1 MTMEQKMPISDLQ
14 FAFFFANPPINLKF
28 DEFSVD
34 LRRKPIFT
42 KNGLDLQTFIFPV
55 PNDVPAEIP
64 RCQITSNNNIF
75 SLTISGNRCDIN
87 LRITDI
93 FSSEI
98 FNQIILSIMDIFQE
112 NKLEIIRL
120 GYITRY
126 IIKNNNPDKIIREK
140 FLKIEEDNVLEP
152 FVRFIFKESISS
164 IIYNDVYQIEVA
176 KQRDFTNGI
185 EENILLITQDFNTL
199 PESTNTISLE
209 DLRLFISKIPKSR
222 AQSYIKKLS
231 S

>member
-1 MTMEQKMPISDLQ
+1 MTLEQKMSISDLQ

-42 KNGLDLQTFIFPV
+42 TNGLELQTYIFPV

-75 SLTISGNRCDIN
+75 SLTISGSRCDIN
-87 LRITDI
+87 LRVIDSFT
-93 FSSEI
+93 SET
-98 FNQIILSIMDIFQE
+98 FNQIILSIMDLFLK
-112 NKLEIIRL
+112 NNLEIIRL

-126 IIKNNNPDKIIREK
+126 IIKHNNPDKIIKEK
-140 FLKIEEDNVLEP
+140 FLKIQEENVLEP
-152 FVRFIFKESISS
+152 FVRFVFKELINNTT
-164 IIYNDVYQIEVA
+164 YNDVYQIEVA
-176 KQRDFTNGI
+176 KQRDFTNAV

-199 PESTNTISLE
+199 PESTSTISKADLE
-209 DLRLFISKIPKSR
+209 LFVSKIPKNR
-222 AQSYIKKLS
+222 AQSYLEMLS

>member
-1 MTMEQKMPISDLQ
+1 MTTEQKMPISDLQ

-42 KNGLDLQTFIFPV
+42 SNGLDLQTFIFPV
-55 PNDVPAEIP
+55 PNDVPSEIP

-87 LRITDI
+87 LRITDTL
-93 FSSEI
+93 SSES
-98 FNQIILSIMDIFQE
+98 FNQIILSIMDIFQQ

-140 FLKIEEDNVLEP
+140 FLKIAEDNVLEP
-152 FVRFIFKESISS
+152 FVRFIFKESINN
-164 IIYNDVYQIEVA
+164 ITYNDVYQIEVA
-176 KQRDFTNGI
+176 KQRDFANGI

-199 PESTNTISLE
+199 PESTDIISSE
-209 DLRLFISKIPKSR
+209 DLQLFISKIPESR
-222 AQSYIKKLS
+222 AQSYIKMLS